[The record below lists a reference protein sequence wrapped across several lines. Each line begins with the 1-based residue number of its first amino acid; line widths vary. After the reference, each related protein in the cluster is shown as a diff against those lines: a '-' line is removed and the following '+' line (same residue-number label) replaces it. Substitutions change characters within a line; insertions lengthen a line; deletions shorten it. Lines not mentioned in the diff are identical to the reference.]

1 MYDFQDQVWVN
12 QFIDAVREM
21 RLRQVAYLQCRD
33 RYNLIEA
40 KRAEQVVDQLLSDLP
55 LSF

>member
-1 MYDFQDQVWVN
+1 MYDLQDSIWVN
-12 QFIDAVREM
+12 QFIEAVREM

-40 KRAEQVVDQLLSDLP
+40 KRAEQVVDELLSDLP